1 MKIEFFEQIG
11 EVVFVKYK
19 RSKNMRILLK
29 ANQRIKVTLPYRTN
43 YQSAIDFVH
52 QKKNW
57 ILHHQSKLNN
67 DTTKNQL
74 FRTDSDYA
82 TREHRLIVRAKKRQS
97 IQISVE
103 KGQIAINYPETI
115 EVENKQVQQAIRK
128 GITEALRI
136 EARKYL
142 PPRTLQLAKK
152 HGLSFGKIFVKN
164 VKTRWGS
171 CSSVNNINL
180 NIHLM
185 RLPDRLIDYVILHEL
200 AHTVEKNHSASFWA
214 FLETLC
220 TNARQLDH
228 ELKQHHI
235 TY

>member
-19 RSKNMRILLK
+19 QSKTMRILLK
-29 ANQRIKVTLPYRTN
+29 ANQRIKVTLPYRTS
-43 YQSAIDFVH
+43 YQAAIDFVH

-57 ILHHQSKLNN
+57 IRHHQAKLDN

-82 TREHRLIVRAKKRQS
+82 TREHRLVIRAEKRQS
-97 IQISVE
+97 IRILVE
-103 KGQIAINYPETI
+103 KGQIAISYPETI
-115 EVENKQVQQAIRK
+115 VVENEQVQEAIRK

-142 PPRTLQLAKK
+142 PARTFHLAKK
-152 HGLSFGKIFVKN
+152 HGLSFGKVFVKN

-185 RLPDRLIDYVILHEL
+185 RLPDHLIDYVILHEL
-200 AHTVEKNHSASFWA
+200 AHTVEKNHSSSF
-214 FLETLC
+214 
-220 TNARQLDH
+220 
-228 ELKQHHI
+228 
-235 TY
+235 